1 MRDWPW
7 YGYVLIAIIIFGI
20 FFLFH
25 FRPKNEELKELRVER
40 IKVEKDVVRLR
51 EKKDQLDIIEE
62 ELKLM
67 STTLNE
73 LEAIMP
79 QKEEIDV
86 ILRQIQQLANDT
98 RLNITKFVPKA
109 EIAKDFYAEKP
120 ISIEITGNYHNL
132 GIFFDRLSNFSLL
145 FNIEDFSI
153 TSLRVQSEAST
164 ISAKLTAKTYI
175 SPEAQPGQE
184 ESGKNTGEEKK

>member
-20 FFLFH
+20 FFLFY

-40 IKVEKDVVRLR
+40 IKVEKDVVMLR
-51 EKKDQLDIIEE
+51 AKKDQLDIIEE

-98 RLNITKFVPKA
+98 RLNITKFVPKG

-132 GIFFDRLSNFSLL
+132 GIFFDRLSNFSRL

-153 TSLRVQSEAST
+153 KSLRVQSEAST

-184 ESGKNTGEEKK
+184 ESGKNK

>member
-7 YGYVLIAIIIFGI
+7 YGYVLIAIIIFGV

-40 IKVEKDVVRLR
+40 MKVEKDVVRLR
-51 EKKDQLDIIEE
+51 AKKDQLDIIEE

-98 RLNITKFVPKA
+98 RLNITKFVPKG

-132 GIFFDRLSNFSLL
+132 GIFFDRLSNFSRL
-145 FNIEDFSI
+145 FSIEDFSI
-153 TSLRVQSEAST
+153 KSLRVQSETST

-175 SPEAQPGQE
+175 SPEAEPDQE

>member
-40 IKVEKDVVRLR
+40 IKVEKDVVMLR
-51 EKKDQLDIIEE
+51 AKKDQLDIIEE

-98 RLNITKFVPKA
+98 RLNITKFVPKG

-132 GIFFDRLSNFSLL
+132 GIFFDRLSNFSRL

-153 TSLRVQSEAST
+153 KSLRVQSEAST

-175 SPEAQPGQE
+175 SPEAEPDQE

>member
-7 YGYVLIAIIIFGI
+7 HGYILIAIFIFGI
-20 FFLFH
+20 FFLFY

-40 IKVEKDVVRLR
+40 IKVEKNVVRLR
-51 EKKDQLDIIEE
+51 AKKDQLDIIEE

-98 RLNITKFVPKA
+98 RLNITKFVPKG
-109 EIAKDFYAEKP
+109 EIVKDFYAEKP

-132 GIFFDRLSNFSLL
+132 GIFFDRLSNFSRL

-164 ISAKLTAKTYI
+164 ISAKLTANTYI

>member
-20 FFLFH
+20 FFLFY
-25 FRPKNEELKELRVER
+25 FRPKNEEFKELRVER
-40 IKVEKDVVRLR
+40 IKVEKDLVRLR
-51 EKKDQLDIIEE
+51 AKKDQLDIIEE

-98 RLNITKFVPKA
+98 RLNITKFVPKG

-132 GIFFDRLSNFSLL
+132 GIFFDRLSNFSRL

-153 TSLRVQSEAST
+153 KSLRVQSEAST

-184 ESGKNTGEEKK
+184 ESGKNK

>member
-51 EKKDQLDIIEE
+51 AKKDQLDIIEE

-98 RLNITKFVPKA
+98 RLNITKFVPKG

-132 GIFFDRLSNFSLL
+132 GIFFDRLSNFSRL

-153 TSLRVQSEAST
+153 KSLRVQSEAST

-175 SPEAQPGQE
+175 SPEAEQE

>member
-51 EKKDQLDIIEE
+51 AKKDQLDIIEE

-98 RLNITKFVPKA
+98 RLNITKFVPKG

-132 GIFFDRLSNFSLL
+132 GIFFDRLSNFSRL

-153 TSLRVQSEAST
+153 KSLRVQSEAST

-175 SPEAQPGQE
+175 SPEAEPDQE